1 MSLDVLPRRAGPRRG
16 HRPALSTFV
25 LGLSGLVLLAA
36 AEEVVARSGLV
47 STQYLP
53 PASVILTRLG
63 ELLTNAPFLADL
75 GATAGSA
82 LLALVIAVPAGLV
95 VGLVLGLV
103 PAVHT
108 ATRIVVDLLRPVP
121 AVAIVPLLV
130 LVTGTGRASVVITIV
145 SATVWPVLLNTI
157 HGVRDVD
164 GVALQ
169 TARLYGARL
178 PRRLAEIVLPSAAPV
193 IAAGVRVSIGLAL
206 VIAVAAELLI
216 GTDSGVGAYLLA
228 ATQGG
233 SHTDY
238 AFAAVCAAG
247 LLGLVVN
254 GAARAL
260 ERRFLPWSEGEPR

>member
-1 MSLDVLPRRAGPRRG
+1 MSLDVLPRRAAPRLG

-25 LGLSGLVLLAA
+25 LGLAGLVLLAA
-36 AEEVVARSGLV
+36 AEEVVSRSGLV

-53 PASVILTRLG
+53 PASVILARLG
-63 ELLTNAPFLADL
+63 ELLTNAPFLTDL

-82 LLALVIAVPAGLV
+82 LLGLVIAVPVGLV

-103 PAVHT
+103 PAAHT

-121 AVAIVPLLV
+121 AAIVPLLV
-130 LVTGTGRASVVITIV
+130 LVTGTGRESVVITIV

-216 GTDSGVGAYLLA
+216 GTDTGVGAYLLA

-254 GAARAL
+254 WAARAL